1 MIVAN
6 TGTARSKDVKLAG
19 TAPTGWDV
27 SFDPTTDRRGQAR
40 TRPRR

>member
-6 TGTARSKDVKLAG
+6 TGTAPLDDVQLAG

-27 SFDPTTDRRGQAR
+27 SFDPQSIAR
-40 TRPRR
+40 SSPTRRPR